1 VKLIIKLIKNKK
13 EKNLRIFLE
22 DKDYHLSNKEE
33 KIPPLEKD
41 SNSSSKEETSLP
53 TP

>member
-1 VKLIIKLIKNKK
+1 MKLIIELIKNKK

-41 SNSSSKEETSLP
+41 SNSLSKEETSLS